1 MCTLITTC
9 SSIDLLQASSVAY
22 RRRAQISSLRIYY
35 LEVHSS
41 KSNFTER
48 HTFCLCI
55 KLNILSNDAFC
66 RTFLFAQSPPREL

>member
-48 HTFCLCI
+48 HTFSLCI
-55 KLNILSNDAFC
+55 KFNILSYDAFC
-66 RTFLFAQSPPREL
+66 PTFLFAQSPPREL